1 MPWKQY
7 WPVADGHADTLVA
20 ATGESRS
27 FFQESAHGHMDLVR
41 LRRAGVDLQV
51 LAICAEE
58 RGSSYAW
65 AVGLLEEFARKYREH
80 TEDCVWLREAE
91 DWRLWENSRKTGVL
105 LALEGLEPLEGEVKR
120 LEEFY
125 ALGIRM
131 VSLTWNHANPFAA
144 GVLANGGL
152 TRKGR
157 MALAC
162 LTDLGMALDLSH
174 LHQEGFWEIIRA
186 QPPGP
191 VLATHANAAALM
203 FHPRNLTD
211 DQIKAPADLGGTV
224 GVAMYPPFLTEET
237 ANVRHALKHIEHIM
251 EVGGM
256 GCPAFGCDFDGIKE
270 TPRGITDVTDFPE
283 VFAAMEEEG
292 WAPEVIQGIIGANL
306 VAVLRRTA
314 ELD

>member
-7 WPVADGHADTLVA
+7 WPVADGHAYTLVSA
-20 ATGESRS
+20 SVESRS
-27 FFQESAHGHMDLVR
+27 FFQEIAHGHMDLVR

-162 LTDLGMALDLSH
+162 LTDLGMALDSPTCIRRGSGRLSELNPPDLSWRPMPMP
-174 LHQEGFWEIIRA
+174 LH
-186 QPPGP
+186 
-191 VLATHANAAALM
+191 
-203 FHPRNLTD
+203 
-211 DQIKAPADLGGTV
+211 
-224 GVAMYPPFLTEET
+224 
-237 ANVRHALKHIEHIM
+237 
-251 EVGGM
+251 
-256 GCPAFGCDFDGIKE
+256 
-270 TPRGITDVTDFPE
+270 
-283 VFAAMEEEG
+283 
-292 WAPEVIQGIIGANL
+292 
-306 VAVLRRTA
+306 
-314 ELD
+314 